1 MATNKERGTYAERMK
16 SMCYPQSNRVL
27 DVTESNINKLDC
39 KVCGNKIVPSRTKHV
54 IVRNTEANG
63 GVVAALAGSKD
74 RLYDAYICPF
84 CGHKQI
90 AIETYE
96 VVEKDSYMSVI

>member
-1 MATNKERGTYAERMK
+1 MAKNKERGTYAERMK
-16 SMCYPQSNRVL
+16 SNWVL
-27 DVTESNINKLDC
+27 GVTESNTNKLDC
-39 KVCGNKIVPSRTKHV
+39 KVCGNKIVPSRTNHV
-54 IVRNTEANG
+54 IVRDAETNG
-63 GVVAALAGSKD
+63 GVVAALAGSND

-96 VVEKDSYMSVI
+96 VVEKDPYMSD

>member
-16 SMCYPQSNRVL
+16 SMCYPQSSWVL
-27 DVTESNINKLDC
+27 DVTESNTNKLDC
-39 KVCGNKIVPSRTKHV
+39 EVCGNKIAPRRINHV
-54 IVRNTEANG
+54 IVRDAEANG
-63 GVVAALAGSKD
+63 GVVATLAGSKD

-96 VVEKDSYMSVI
+96 VVEKDYYMSVI